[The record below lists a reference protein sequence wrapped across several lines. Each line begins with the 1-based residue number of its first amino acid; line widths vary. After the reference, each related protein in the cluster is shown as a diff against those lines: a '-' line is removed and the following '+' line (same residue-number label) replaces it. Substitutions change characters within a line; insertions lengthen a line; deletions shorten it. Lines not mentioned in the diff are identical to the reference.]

1 MLRNLLLAVLTG
13 VLLAGC
19 GAQGTYYDKAP
30 KDVVSALK
38 SATLP
43 YHVLGN
49 QAQGTR
55 VTQPDPNTVVTAV
68 LAADQNEMIRFV
80 TTITPDGSGS
90 RVSTAVEPPRG
101 RYSAHAG
108 KAMAE
113 NAYAMALIGKLA
125 HEHVAAAIEDRPFD
139 MLFATAPMARGMLAA
154 NPEAQAHI
162 DAANQSAAAMNAA
175 ADHGD
180 AGHDRDETASSEEEE
195 RDWARTGGWGR

>member
-1 MLRNLLLAVLTG
+1 M
-13 VLLAGC
+13 
-19 GAQGTYYDKAP
+19 
-30 KDVVSALK
+30 VSALK

-80 TTITPDGSGS
+80 TTIAPDGSGS

-113 NAYAMALIGKLA
+113 NAYAMALMGKLA
-125 HEHVAAAIEDRPFD
+125 HEHVAAAIEGRPFD

-180 AGHDRDETASSEEEE
+180 AGHDRDETATSEEEE
-195 RDWARTGGWGR
+195 RDWARKGGWGR